1 MIRKILIAS
10 IVFAIV
16 GFSGMA
22 NAGLTKIG
30 TVTIAKNYLGE
41 SARGG
46 GMPGM
51 GGGGAPTSNEYSMIY
66 EDDTGLVWIDYTS
79 GSKEWPDLVA
89 WAKSLNEAGALTYKF
104 NDGVNVA
111 WNGDWRLP
119 NTVDKARKNGF
130 DGSTTAGFNITSSEM
145 GHLFYVS
152 LGNVGYYNKK
162 GEVDTNF
169 AGLKNK
175 GPFQNLKESIYF
187 SGTVYSIYT
196 NHPWHFNFYYGGQDF
211 TSFTNSYAYPGLAVR
226 QAKVEMKWSI
236 NK

>member
-1 MIRKILIAS
+1 MNMMKKILIALM
-10 IVFAIV
+10 IFAIAAL
-16 GFSGMA
+16 SG
-22 NAGLTKIG
+22 NAYAKLTKIG
-30 TVTIAKNYLGE
+30 TVTISKTYLGE
-41 SARGG
+41 SGRSG

-51 GGGGAPTSNEYSMIY
+51 QAAAPTSNEYSMIY
-66 EDDTGLVWIDYTS
+66 EDDQNLVWIDYSS
-79 GSKEWPDLVA
+79 GSKEWPDLVS
-89 WAKSLNEAGALTYKF
+89 WAKALNEADALTYKF

-111 WNGDWRLP
+111 WEGDWRLP
-119 NTVDKARKNGF
+119 NTKDGARKNGY

-152 LGNVGYYNKK
+152 LGNVGYYDKTGNVQA
-162 GEVDTNF
+162 GF

-196 NHPWHFNFYYGGQDF
+196 NHPWQFNFYYGGQDF

-226 QAKVEMKWSI
+226 KGKVATK
-236 NK
+236 

>member
-1 MIRKILIAS
+1 MKNILIALM
-10 IVFAIV
+10 VFTIM

-22 NAGLTKIG
+22 DAKLTRIG
-30 TVTIAKNYLGE
+30 TVTIGANYLG
-41 SARGG
+41 AGGRGG
-46 GMPGM
+46 GMPGVQS
-51 GGGGAPTSNEYSMIY
+51 GAPTSSEYSLIY
-66 EDDTGLVWIDYTS
+66 EDDQGLVWVDYTS
-79 GSKEWPDLVA
+79 GSKEWPDLVS
-89 WAKSLNEAGALTYKF
+89 WAKALNEEGALTYKF
-104 NDGVNVA
+104 NDGVSVA
-111 WNGDWRLP
+111 WDGDWRLP
-119 NTVDKARKNGF
+119 NTVDRARKNGY

-162 GEVDTNF
+162 GEVEPSF

-187 SGTVYSIYT
+187 SGTVYSIYP

-226 QAKVEMKWSI
+226 KAKVEIK
-236 NK
+236 